1 MRDMIVLFERELARR
16 NGHTMMPCSSGFVG
30 MMERDPESVYDLLL
44 TTPGNTDFEFD
55 SKGAV
60 IR

>member
-1 MRDMIVLFERELARR
+1 
-16 NGHTMMPCSSGFVG
+16 MMPCSSGFVG
-30 MMERDPESVYDLLL
+30 MMERDPESIYDLLL